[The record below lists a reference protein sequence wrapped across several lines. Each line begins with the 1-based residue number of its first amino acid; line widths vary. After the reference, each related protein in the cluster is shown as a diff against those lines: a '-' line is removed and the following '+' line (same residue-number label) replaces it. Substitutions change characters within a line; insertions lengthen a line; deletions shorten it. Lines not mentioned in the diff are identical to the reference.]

1 MPASVRPEVVELASH
16 EDRLAAARLL
26 ADIWGTA
33 PESSPI
39 PADLLA
45 AIAHAGGCVLGAFTG
60 DGDLAGVT
68 VGVAGGPGADSIYS
82 LIAAVGSTEAGR
94 GVGRALK
101 FGQREW
107 ALERG
112 ANRIV
117 WTFDPLIRRN
127 AHFNLNKLGAR
138 VTEYIPDY
146 YPPMH
151 DAINRGDRPDRFYA
165 EWRLDEAPPAQ
176 ETRDTEDAV
185 PPPALEQGPHG
196 APSIPAFP
204 ASDTVRVWIPQD
216 IEAMRRADA
225 DLALQWRLAS
235 RQVFGQAFT
244 LGYRP
249 TRLDSAGAYRL
260 TRTGD

>member
-1 MPASVRPEVVELASH
+1 MPASVRPEVVELAGH
-16 EDRLAAARLL
+16 EEHVAATRLL
-26 ADIWGTA
+26 ADIWGTT

-39 PADLLA
+39 PSDLLA
-45 AIAHAGGCVLGAFTG
+45 SIAHAGGCVLGAFTAG
-60 DGDLAGVT
+60 GDLAGVT
-68 VGVAGGPGADSIYS
+68 VGVAGGPGVDSIYS
-82 LIAAVGSTEAGR
+82 LIAAVSSTEAGK
-94 GVGRALK
+94 GIGSALK
-101 FGQREW
+101 FGQRDW
-107 ALERG
+107 ALARS
-112 ANRIV
+112 ANRIL

-176 ETRDTEDAV
+176 EIQDAEAAT
-185 PPPALEQGPHG
+185 PPALEQGAHG

-204 ASDTVRVWIPQD
+204 ASKTVRVWIPPD

-225 DLALQWRLAS
+225 DLALQWRLAA
-235 RQVFGQAFT
+235 RQVFEHAFT

-249 TRLDSAGAYRL
+249 TRLGSDGAYRL
-260 TRTGD
+260 TRTGE

>member
-1 MPASVRPEVVELASH
+1 MPPSVRPEVVELAGH
-16 EDRLAAARLL
+16 EQHLAATRLL
-26 ADIWGTA
+26 ADIWGTTL
-33 PESSPI
+33 ESSPI

-45 AIAHAGGCVLGAFTG
+45 SIAHAGGCVLGAFTAG
-60 DGDLAGVT
+60 GDLVGVT
-68 VGVAGGPGADSIYS
+68 VGVAGGPGRDSIYS
-82 LIAAVGSTEAGR
+82 LIAAVSSVEAGK

-112 ANRIV
+112 ANRIL

-138 VTEYIPDY
+138 VAEYIPDY

-165 EWRLDEAPPAQ
+165 EWRLDEAPPTQ
-176 ETRDTEDAV
+176 EIPGTEDAV
-185 PPPALEQGPHG
+185 PAALEQGPHG
-196 APSIPAFP
+196 TPSIPAFP
-204 ASDTVRVWIPQD
+204 ASDAVRVWIPED

-225 DLALQWRLAS
+225 ELALQWRLAT
-235 RQVFGQAFT
+235 RQVFEHAFT

-249 TRLDSAGAYRL
+249 TRLGSDGAYRL